1 MQACKKWL
9 LFALICLMFLTTSSA
24 WGKAT
29 LGIWPVRVHLTPDQ
43 KIGEVTIRNKGE
55 NEVKAQV
62 YAKTWDMNEAGE
74 YIETDTGDF
83 VFFPRLL
90 TIPGGAEKVLRVGY
104 NGDFPPVE
112 KPYRLYI
119 QELPDIQQTQKKTA
133 RQMDTF
139 FNFLL
144 KLSVPVFVRPSNAPE
159 PVQAEIVGIEPGE
172 SGMKVKLLNG
182 GSRNFLVQKIDALL
196 MDRSGAA
203 IAEYNDD
210 YAQRILPR
218 RSVFLDIPFDNTQCD
233 NAGKLLLK
241 LFLHN
246 QEAPLV
252 QTLEL
257 KPGCTLRA
265 GSVPMAPQ

>member
-1 MQACKKWL
+1 MNTLNKLL
-9 LFALICLMFLTTSSA
+9 LFILIFLATSPA

-29 LGIWPVRVHLTPDQ
+29 LGIWPIRVHLTPDQ

-62 YAKTWDMNEAGE
+62 YAKTWDMNKDGE

-90 TIPGGAEKVLRVGY
+90 TIPGGKEKVLRVGY

-119 QELPDIQQTQKKTA
+119 QELPDIQRPEQSDPQK
-133 RQMDTF
+133 MDTF

-159 PVQAEIVGIEPGE
+159 PVQAEIVGIAPAENSLKITLHNAGT
-172 SGMKVKLLNG
+172 
-182 GSRNFLVQKIDALL
+182 RNFLLQKIEALL
-196 MDRSGAA
+196 IDQSGAA
-203 IAEYNDD
+203 MDEFNDD
-210 YAQRILPR
+210 YAQRVLPK
-218 RSVFLDIPFDNTQCD
+218 RSVLLTIPIDSSQC
-233 NAGKLLLK
+233 GKAERLRLK

-246 QEAPLV
+246 LDAPLT
-252 QTLEL
+252 QTLDL
-257 KPGCTLRA
+257 KPGCT
-265 GSVPMAPQ
+265 MAKDSIQMTAQ

>member
-1 MQACKKWL
+1 MKVRKKWI
-9 LFALICLMFLTTSSA
+9 LFFLMFLTTSSA

-62 YAKTWDMNEAGE
+62 YAKTWDMSETGE

-90 TIPGGAEKVLRVGY
+90 TIPGGKQKVLRVGY

-119 QELPDIQQTQKKTA
+119 QELPDIQRPEEGSDPQK
-133 RQMDTF
+133 MDTL

-144 KLSVPVFVRPSNAPE
+144 KLSVPVFVRPSNAVE
-159 PVQAEIVGIEPGE
+159 PIRVEIVEIAPEE
-172 SGMKVKLLNG
+172 NGMKIKL
-182 GSRNFLVQKIDALL
+182 RNAGTRNILLQKIDARL
-196 MDRSGAA
+196 MDSNGAA
-203 IAEYNDD
+203 IDKFNDD
-210 YAQRILPR
+210 YTQRVLPK
-218 RSVFLDIPFDNTQCD
+218 RSVFLTIPLGKNQC
-233 NAGKLLLK
+233 GKAEKLHLK

-246 QEAPLV
+246 EGAPLT
-252 QTLEL
+252 QNLNL
-257 KPGCTLRA
+257 KPGCALGA
-265 GSVPMAPQ
+265 GGVPMNTP

>member
-1 MQACKKWL
+1 MQAHKKWF
-9 LFALICLMFLTTSSA
+9 LFILIFLTTSPA

-43 KIGEVTIRNKGE
+43 KIGEVTIRNRGE

-90 TIPGGAEKVLRVGY
+90 TIPGGDEKVLRVGY

-119 QELPDIQQTQKKTA
+119 QELPDIQKPKQKSAEK
-133 RQMDTF
+133 MDTF

-144 KLSVPVFVRPSNAPE
+144 KLSVPIFVKPSNSPE
-159 PVQAEIVGIEPGE
+159 PVQAEIVGIEPSE
-172 SGMKVKLLNG
+172 SGLKVKLRNAG
-182 GSRNFLVQKIDALL
+182 TQNFLLQKIDAQLK
-196 MDRSGAA
+196 DRSGAA
-203 IAEYNDD
+203 IDEYKDD
-210 YAQRILPR
+210 YPQRVLPR
-218 RSVFLDIPFDNTQCD
+218 RTVFLEIPIDNTQCGK
-233 NAGKLLLK
+233 AGKLSLA

-246 QEAPLV
+246 SDAPLT
-252 QTLEL
+252 QTLDL
-257 KPGCTLRA
+257 GPGCAMSA
-265 GSVPMAPQ
+265 GSVPMTSQ